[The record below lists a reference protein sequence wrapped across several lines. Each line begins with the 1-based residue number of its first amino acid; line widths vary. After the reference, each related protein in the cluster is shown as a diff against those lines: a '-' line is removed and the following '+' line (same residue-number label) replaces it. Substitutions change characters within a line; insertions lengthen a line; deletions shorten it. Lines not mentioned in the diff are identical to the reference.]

1 MPFSRRERAT
11 RSFFCALGLQ
21 FALLAQTLGAAT
33 LSGRVIHV
41 ADGDTLTVVDDQH
54 HSHKIRLAGID
65 APERGQPFG
74 RRSAEALIRLTTNRF
89 VTVDGGKTDRYQ
101 RRVGIV
107 RIAPPDCVSCAPSID
122 VGLALISA
130 GLAWHYRSYE
140 REQNTADRDYY
151 RSAEAGARA
160 RQDGLWADAAPTPP
174 WDWRRA
180 RREGSAARH

>member
-1 MPFSRRERAT
+1 MRSKSDERHAHFLYYDAVQ
-11 RSFFCALGLQ
+11 RHAEQ
-21 FALLAQTLGAAT
+21 R
-33 LSGRVIHV
+33 GRY
-41 ADGDTLTVVDDQH
+41 
-54 HSHKIRLAGID
+54 
-65 APERGQPFG
+65 
-74 RRSAEALIRLTTNRF
+74 
-89 VTVDGGKTDRYQ
+89 DRYQ